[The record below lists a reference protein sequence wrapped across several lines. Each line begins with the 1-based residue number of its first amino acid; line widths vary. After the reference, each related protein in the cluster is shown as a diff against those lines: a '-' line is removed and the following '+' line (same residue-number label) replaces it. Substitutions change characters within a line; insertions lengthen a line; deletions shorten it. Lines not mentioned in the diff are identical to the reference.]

1 MASLGPRIILGE
13 LPPGHPLD
21 IATLGEEYGASRTVV
36 REVLRVLAAKGM
48 VDARPRRG
56 TQVAERSEWSLLD
69 PDVLRWRFEDQHD
82 PEFFHQLFEVRLAV
96 EPMVA
101 RLAAQR
107 RDDVDL
113 SNLHL
118 ALGSMRTARTSSQHV
133 DADLAFH
140 RALLSAAH
148 NELFQHMATLIE
160 IGLRARDRI
169 VRPAIS
175 DTAIDEH
182 EAVLNAVRRRKQQL
196 AEIAMRALLQRSSAD
211 AEAARELAGPPVDPG
226 SATALGSAKQPS
238 ENIIRRFTSG

>member
-1 MASLGPRIILGE
+1 MTDTTERGSYLRTMASLGPRIILGE

-36 REVLRVLAAKGM
+36 REVLRVLAAKGL

-69 PDVLRWRFEDQHD
+69 PDVLRWRFEDRQD
-82 PEFFHQLFEVRLAV
+82 PEFLHQLFEIRLAI

-118 ALGSMRTARTSSQHV
+118 ALGSMRTASTSAEHV

-148 NELFQHMATLIE
+148 NELLEHMATLIE
-160 IGLRARDRI
+160 VGLRTRDRI
-169 VRPAIS
+169 VHSVIS
-175 DTAIDEH
+175 ETAIEEH
-182 EAVLNAVRRRKQQL
+182 EAVLEAVRRRKQQL
-196 AEIAMRALLQRSSAD
+196 AETAMRALLQRSAAD
-211 AEAARELAGPPVDPG
+211 AEAAQELAG
-226 SATALGSAKQPS
+226 
-238 ENIIRRFTSG
+238 